1 MCFMVEARRH
11 ARFFKG
17 YHLNIVAIA
26 AKVPVNNHM
35 LMPIKIVALVA
46 VVAGVDVDFMGKYT
60 FSGNS

>member
-1 MCFMVEARRH
+1 MLV
-11 ARFFKG
+11 FFKG

-60 FSGNS
+60 FLGTPENFS